1 MAFIE
6 QSKINEVREK
16 ANIVD
21 IVGGYLPLTQKGKN
35 FFGVCPFHD
44 DNNPSMSVSSE
55 KQIFKCFSCG
65 ASGNIF
71 TFVSD
76 YENVPFGEAVSIVA
90 SKVGIVISNNFVKKK
105 ENKNADKLKIVEL
118 ANKYYQNNI
127 KTHLGVKAID
137 YLAKRDIDSNA
148 INEFGIGLSLKQI
161 DGLSQLL
168 LKKGYSKE
176 ELYDLSLINQDN
188 DLFINRIMFPLCDE
202 VGNVVG
208 FSGRSYDEEFG
219 AKYVNSREGL
229 LFKKTKLLYNYHLCK
244 MVAKKEKQVII
255 VEGFMDAIRLSV
267 NGVKNVVALMGT
279 SLTKDHI
286 DLLKKLRV
294 KVLLCLDSDQAGK
307 DATYANGQLLEN
319 SNIETEVIV
328 LTDEKDPDD
337 YITNKGIDAFISN
350 MKNPIKFFDY
360 KLEYLKANKNL
371 KNSNDL
377 ADYINDV
384 IKSLENEKDEI
395 LIDITL
401 QKLAK
406 EYNINIDLLKKRIK
420 SNTTKTE
427 VKKTTVVS
435 KPKKTKLH
443 NKYDTAARR
452 IIYYMMNSPT
462 YIIMFRKRLGYINK
476 YEYRL
481 IINDILYYYEENKN
495 INLADFITYISDRED
510 MILLIKSIVNECMDL
525 ELTDDEM
532 LNYLQVMREGNYLS
546 EIEELK
552 VKLKDELDHNKK
564 IEIASRITK
573 LKKGSVENVKGN

>member
-44 DNNPSMSVSSE
+44 DHSPSMSVSSE

-65 ASGNIF
+65 ASGNVF

-76 YENVPFGEAVSIVA
+76 YENVPFGESVSIVA
-90 SKVGIVISNNFVKKK
+90 SKVGIIISNNFVSKKV
-105 ENKNADKLKIVEL
+105 NKNEEELKIIEL

-127 KTHLGVKAID
+127 KTQLGVTAIE
-137 YLAKRDIDSNA
+137 YLAKRNIDSDA

-161 DGLSQLL
+161 DGLSKLL

-176 ELYDLSLINQDN
+176 KLYDLSLINQDN
-188 DLFINRIMFPLCDE
+188 DLFINRIMFPLYDE
-202 VGNVVG
+202 FGNVVG

-267 NGVKNVVALMGT
+267 NGIKNVVAIMGT
-279 SLTKDHI
+279 SLTKDHVA
-286 DLLKKLRV
+286 LLKKLRV
-294 KVLLCLDSDQAGK
+294 KVLLCLDNDSAGK
-307 DATYANGQLLEN
+307 TATYTNGQLLEK

-328 LTDEKDPDD
+328 LTGEKDPDD

-360 KLEYLKANKNL
+360 KLEYLKHNKNL
-371 KNSNDL
+371 NNSNDL

-406 EYNINIDLLKKRIK
+406 EYNVNIDLLKKRIK
-420 SNTTKTE
+420 STTKKS
-427 VKKTTVVS
+427 VKTTPVVNT
-435 KPKKTKLH
+435 PKRIKLH

-462 YIIMFRKRLGYINK
+462 YIIMFSKKLGYINK
-476 YEYRL
+476 YEYRM

-495 INLADFITYISDRED
+495 INLADFITYISDREN
-510 MILLIKSIVNECMDL
+510 MLLLIKSIVNECMDL

-532 LNYLQVMREGNYLS
+532 LNYLQVMKEGNYLS